1 MQKIGHIGFAMLVLA
16 PFYGCLT
23 LPQILL
29 TSAIST
35 LPDLDIKLRVKH
47 RQYTHNVTAAV
58 ILGVFVATI
67 FYYNGLSLFKGF
79 LIGFTGIIL
88 HIIADLPT
96 FQKFPP
102 LYPFNKKMVAFRL
115 FRSNNKTVNMLLF
128 LVGVCVLTYLTTKK
142 YILQGGILNLW
153 LYLP

>member
-1 MQKIGHIGFAMLVLA
+1 MQKIGHLGFSMLGLA
-16 PFYGCLT
+16 PFYGYLS
-23 LPQILL
+23 LSQILL

-35 LPDLDIKLRVKH
+35 LPDIDIRLRVKH
-47 RQYTHNVTAAV
+47 RQYTHNITVALL
-58 ILGVFVATI
+58 LGLLIALI
-67 FYYNGLSLFKGF
+67 FYYNGSNPLKGF
-79 LIGFTGIIL
+79 LIGFIGIIL

-102 LYPFNKKMVAFRL
+102 LYPFNKKMVAFKL
-115 FRSNNKTVNMLLF
+115 FRSNNKSINTLF
-128 LVGVCVLTYLTTKK
+128 FIIGLTVLTYFTTKK